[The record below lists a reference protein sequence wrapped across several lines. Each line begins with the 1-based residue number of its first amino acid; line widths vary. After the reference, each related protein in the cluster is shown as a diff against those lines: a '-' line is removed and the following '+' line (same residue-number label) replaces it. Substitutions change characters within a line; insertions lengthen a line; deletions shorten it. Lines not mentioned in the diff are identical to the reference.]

1 MLKVP
6 IEEQEVGYNLE
17 KGISFGTTELLS
29 TLLLVLE
36 NFEQRHLTRSVPNIH
51 RSNAF

>member
-1 MLKVP
+1 MFKVP
-6 IEEQEVGYNLE
+6 IQELKVGYNSE
-17 KGISFGTTELLS
+17 KSISFGTTELLS
-29 TLLLVLE
+29 TLFLVLE